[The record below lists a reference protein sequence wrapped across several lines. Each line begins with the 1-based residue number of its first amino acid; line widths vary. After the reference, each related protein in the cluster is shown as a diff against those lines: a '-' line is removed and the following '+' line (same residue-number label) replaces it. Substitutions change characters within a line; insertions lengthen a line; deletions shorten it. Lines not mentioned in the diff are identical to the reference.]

1 MIINLYWA
9 IKLLMYKIVHVAQ
22 LAQLRWS
29 SAHKYSLSHCMWFYS
44 TLNIYWYF
52 NYKHALSRLVMQ
64 WQLFRERLIS
74 QLLDLTWEVITWHKY
89 ILQLMILFIGLS
101 HRSQNGYHRFLDVP
115 AGKTWSGSD
124 IYISLFATS
133 NHSWKLYFFF
143 IPGTSTDVSRFAGQ
157 FEHVFETTTAGI
169 TIQAPQVR
177 MKAIVNNVISTG
189 PLNMGM
195 GCHHTP
201 SPNRCWLIFVH
212 NGFLATFI
220 EKGKVAWINLI
231 V

>member
-89 ILQLMILFIGLS
+89 ILQWYFSLDCRIAVRMVTID
-101 HRSQNGYHRFLDVP
+101 FLTFLLEKHDLVQ
-115 AGKTWSGSD
+115 
-124 IYISLFATS
+124 IYISPCLPPLISNESCTFSLF
-133 NHSWKLYFFF
+133 
-143 IPGTSTDVSRFAGQ
+143 Q
-157 FEHVFETTTAGI
+157 EHQPMCLALL
-169 TIQAPQVR
+169 
-177 MKAIVNNVISTG
+177 VN
-189 PLNMGM
+189 LNT
-195 GCHHTP
+195 CLRQQQLESQYRHP
-201 SPNRCWLIFVH
+201 RYEWRQ
-212 NGFLATFI
+212 
-220 EKGKVAWINLI
+220 
-231 V
+231 